1 MYDYAIANEALNDK
15 VMERYYT
22 CCGKSICAA
31 CDYSSFMSGND
42 KCPFCNSDRSSKTLE
57 ESVEEI
63 MKRVEANDPASI
75 CMLAT
80 HYHLGRG
87 GFQQDHA
94 KSEELYSRA
103 ANLGC
108 SESHFCIGVKYEKAG
123 DLKKAKF
130 HFEAAAI
137 AGHEMARFN
146 LGVHEYNSV
155 NIERAV
161 KHWKIAAS
169 AGSYIAM
176 HELRAFFEREGGNY
190 YGKRIVSRE
199 SIDSTLEAYNNSC
212 VEMRSE
218 ARDTYIRVMRE
229 VNTI

>member
-1 MYDYAIANEALNDK
+1 MK
-15 VMERYYT
+15 KR
-22 CCGKSICAA
+22 
-31 CDYSSFMSGND
+31 GN
-42 KCPFCNSDRSSKTLE
+42 
-57 ESVEEI
+57 
-63 MKRVEANDPASI
+63 M
-75 CMLAT
+75 
-80 HYHLGRG
+80 
-87 GFQQDHA
+87 
-94 KSEELYSRA
+94 
-103 ANLGC
+103 
-108 SESHFCIGVKYEKAG
+108 
-123 DLKKAKF
+123 KKAKF

-212 VEMRSE
+212 VEMKSE

>member
-1 MYDYAIANEALNDK
+1 MI
-15 VMERYYT
+15 RIR
-22 CCGKSICAA
+22 GKSICGG
-31 CDYSSFMSGND
+31 CVCSFVESGNIG
-42 KCPFCNSDRSSKTLE
+42 KCPFCKAERIGVYSTE
-57 ESVEEI
+57 EDTVAD
-63 MKRVEANDPASI
+63 MMRRVEANDVGAIYQQAGYYYSG
-75 CMLAT
+75 LE
-80 HYHLGRG
+80 
-87 GFQQDHA
+87 GFQQDRA
-94 KSEELYSRA
+94 KAMDLYVRA
-103 ANLGC
+103 AELGC
-108 SESHFCIGVKYEKAG
+108 KKEHYCLGVIYMGEG

-199 SIDSTLEAYNNSC
+199 SIDTTLEAYNDS
-212 VEMRSE
+212 
-218 ARDTYIRVMRE
+218 AR
-229 VNTI
+229 